1 MPEFYVNGQPVR
13 FEKGQTVMQAALAAG
28 FYIPYF
34 CWHPNLSVA
43 GNCRICMVEV
53 EGEGGGSS
61 WMDIACNMPVT
72 EGMRV
77 LTDSEAVRA
86 RRKQIL
92 QFILLNHPVDCGV
105 CDKAGECLL
114 QDYHYEYN
122 GAPSVASVPKVHATK
137 FHPLSSRII
146 LDNERCIVCSRC
158 VRFTREVSKS
168 NGLGILDR
176 GDTSLVRA
184 AGDGRFE
191 RDPYSDNVIDLCPV
205 GALLSRGFLY
215 RARVWYLK
223 PTPSVCPGC
232 SRGCA
237 IDIWHRKPEWKLNAL
252 DPTLNARI
260 ERVTPHVPDAPRL
273 APFSKGGE
281 AQPGAANPPLE
292 KGGSGDFQ
300 SAGTDE
306 FGPWICNKARDLAR
320 IFERPRA
327 ECAMLKG
334 KPVELAVAIEAARRL
349 IADARRPVALVSSW
363 GSNEELDAF
372 KAALGSRFE
381 CFVKADHQPAPGEIV
396 EDDFLIRADK
406 NPNTRYAQALFGDR
420 EARLDGADLVLVWG
434 EGFDFARL
442 PRGAKVIL
450 LNSYLAPENGH
461 ADAFIPIS
469 VQTERSGR
477 YTNFAGVVRRFERCF
492 ARKPTVAD
500 AERVFARIGESL
512 VSFA

>member
-1 MPEFYVNGQPVR
+1 MPEFFVNGQPVA

-53 EGEGGGSS
+53 EGEGGGGS
-61 WMDIACNMPVT
+61 WMDIACNMPAT

-77 LTDSEAVRA
+77 LTDSEPVRA
-86 RRKQIL
+86 RRRQIL

-114 QDYHYEYN
+114 QDHHYEYN
-122 GAPSVASVPKVHATK
+122 GAPSDSTVPKVHATK
-137 FHPLSSRII
+137 FYPLSSRII

-168 NGLGILDR
+168 GGLGILDR

-184 AGDGRFE
+184 SADGAFE

-205 GALLSRGFLY
+205 GALLSRQFLY
-215 RARVWYLK
+215 KARVWYLK

-252 DPTLNARI
+252 DPKLNARI
-260 ERVTPHVPDAPRL
+260 ERVTPHDPAALRA
-273 APFSKGGE
+273 APFSRVGSPE
-281 AQPGAANPPLE
+281 PAANPRLE
-292 KGGSGDFQ
+292 KGGKGELHGAAAD
-300 SAGTDE
+300 DL
-306 FGPWICNKARDLAR
+306 GPWICNKGRDLAQV
-320 IFERPRA
+320 FERPRA
-327 ECAMLKG
+327 EQAMLKG
-334 KPVELAVAIEAARRL
+334 KPVELAVAIDAARRL
-349 IADARRPVALVSSW
+349 IAEAKRPVALVSSW

-372 KAALGSRFE
+372 KAALGDRVE
-381 CFVKADHQPAPGEIV
+381 CFVKADHLPAPGEVV
-396 EDDFLIRADK
+396 EDDFLLRADK
-406 NPNTRYAQALFGDR
+406 NPNGRRARELFGER
-420 EARLDGADLVLVWG
+420 APRLEGADLVLVWG
-434 EGFDFARL
+434 EGFDFAQL
-442 PRGAKVIL
+442 PRGAKVVF
-450 LNSYLAPENGH
+450 LNSYLQPENGH

-469 VQTERSGR
+469 VQIERSGH
-477 YTNFAGVVRRFERCF
+477 YTNFEGVVRRFERCF

-500 AERVFARIGESL
+500 AEQVFARLGQSL